1 MTIAKWVLLV
11 LYLVMAGIAVF
22 DVGASLSLTVAR
34 VLGVLVAVHFAEF
47 LFKFK
52 TLRNAEGSLL
62 NHFIQTMLFGFFHW
76 RPLEK
81 A

>member
-34 VLGVLVAVHFAEF
+34 VFGVLVAVHFVEF

-52 TLRNAEGSLL
+52 TLPAGEPTASPASR
-62 NHFIQTMLFGFFHW
+62 
-76 RPLEK
+76 
-81 A
+81 